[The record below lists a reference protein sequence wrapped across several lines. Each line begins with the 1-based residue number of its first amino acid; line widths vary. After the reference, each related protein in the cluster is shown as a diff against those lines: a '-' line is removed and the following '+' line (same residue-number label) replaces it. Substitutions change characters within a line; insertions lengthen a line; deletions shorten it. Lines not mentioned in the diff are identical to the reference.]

1 MIDNLSKNLSEKKER
16 VNKILSGVKNLPSIP
31 IVMMEVLNM
40 ISNERTNATDLG
52 RVISQ
57 DQGLVAK
64 ILSVAN
70 SPFYGLPRRVS
81 TIEFA
86 IVILGFEQIK
96 NIVIALKML
105 DAFKDVSNE
114 YFDPMA
120 YWKHSIVTAA
130 IARKLSD
137 DLGYHLSGEAFIA
150 GLLHDLG
157 LPVIVKYFTK
167 EFYQLMQIE
176 NLSEKDQ
183 LQLETEII
191 GANHAEIGANLCER
205 WNLPES
211 LIFSIL
217 YHHKP
222 SEANKF
228 EQLCAITHL
237 SDYISKKYLAGIAIF
252 DDGTKLDEKV
262 IEILKLGDINFLER
276 MIEKYKPAVEELK
289 ETIIL

>member
-1 MIDNLSKNLSEKKER
+1 MSDNASKELIEKKER
-16 VNKILSGVKNLPSIP
+16 VTKILSTVKNLPSIP
-31 IVMMEVLNM
+31 FIMMEVLRM
-40 ISNERTNATDLG
+40 ASNERTNASELG

-96 NIVIALKML
+96 NIVIALKMI
-105 DAFKDVSNE
+105 DTFKEVNSETFDVMS
-114 YFDPMA
+114 

-157 LPVIVKYFTK
+157 LPVIVKYFSK
-167 EFYQLMQIE
+167 EYSEMLKIE
-176 NLSEKDQ
+176 NLDNQ
-183 LQLETEII
+183 NQLEIEQNLI
-191 GANHAEIGANLCER
+191 GANHAEIGAYLCEK

-211 LIFSIL
+211 LTYAIL
-217 YHHKP
+217 YHHNP
-222 SEANKF
+222 GEADKY
-228 EQLCAITHL
+228 EQLCAINHL
-237 SDYISKKYLAGIAIF
+237 ADHISKKFLAGYKLF
-252 DDGTKLDEKV
+252 DNGTKLDDKI
-262 IEILKLGDINFLER
+262 IEILKLGGMEYLER
-276 MIEKYKPAVEELK
+276 LIENYKPAVEEFQ